1 LARAKHTDRTEARRR
16 YRAEQAA
23 LAAADEVGEPETLA
37 PNTLA
42 RDATKPAAGKA
53 PGTAITERP
62 SITGAFRTSF
72 RLVDLRGD
80 LRALPQIVTQWAFLA
95 AIAVAIGAAAWFALA
110 YGPAVAGVAAGDTAG
125 LEAVIRANSTPWL
138 LFGLAVTPPPAAG
151 AFVIGFTARRASW
164 LGGLLFGV
172 AAAICYTVV
181 IMTPAGRLLTADN
194 PAGYFIASAFA
205 YGPIGA
211 MLFASAAA
219 WYKRFLN
226 LANPNRGRR
235 PAKAQPKQKS
245 RASTAKAGGR
255 VR

>member
-72 RLVDLRGD
+72 RPVDLRGD

-138 LFGLAVTPPPAAG
+138 LFGLAVTRRRRQGIRDRVHGPSGRAGSGPA
-151 AFVIGFTARRASW
+151 VRR
-164 LGGLLFGV
+164 V
-172 AAAICYTVV
+172 AAICYTAV
-181 IMTPAGRLLTADN
+181 IITPAGRLLTADN